1 MKRKRNLEKK
11 SSCSMRSALHILT
24 DPRMPKVRWKT
35 KEKKRRKQNKNG
47 ATDNREQRTFLNI
60 NFLQIVLSE
69 TEDEEKEK
77 EEQNR
82 TRTEQ

>member
-1 MKRKRNLEKK
+1 
-11 SSCSMRSALHILT
+11 MRSTSHILT

-47 ATDNREQRTFLNI
+47 ATDNREQRTLLTTERAFLNI
-60 NFLQIVLSE
+60 DFLQIVLSE
-69 TEDEEKEK
+69 TEDQEKEK